1 MDKLLTTRLRE
12 HDLEK
17 MRYIFDFM
25 PVHPK
30 MKIPDQTEK

>member
-12 HDLEK
+12 RDLEK
-17 MRYIFDFM
+17 IRYFLDFI